1 LNDLNA
7 TMAAAQAYVRMK
19 KVAAKQIGF
28 HSVDVTL
35 PATASEAEIV
45 AAVQV
50 IVVFRVQV

>member
-1 LNDLNA
+1 
-7 TMAAAQAYVRMK
+7 MAAAQAYVRMK